1 MIVFDL
7 KCTQEHVFEAWFA
20 DSDSFDSQAADG
32 EVQCPMCGDH
42 NIEKAPMA
50 PNIAAGTGRGRG
62 RSTGGSAGSSGG
74 PSGSRFPAKTGT
86 APVPAMP
93 PGVTPLTPEQMGET
107 IKTLRKMRDVV
118 EENFDNVGKNFPE
131 EARKIHHGEV
141 EKRNIYGDASK
152 EEAAELKE
160 EGIEVNQMPWLPR
173 HDS

>member
-7 KCTQEHVFEAWFA
+7 KCPQEHVFEAWFA
-20 DSDSFDSQAADG
+20 DSGSFESQVADG
-32 EVQCPMCGDH
+32 EVECPVCGDQK
-42 NIEKAPMA
+42 IEKAPMA
-50 PNIAAGTGRGRG
+50 PNIPAGTGKGRGRG
-62 RSTGGSAGSSGG
+62 GANSS
-74 PSGSRFPAKTGT
+74 
-86 APVPAMP
+86 APVRTGAPPATVPLP
-93 PGVTPLTPEQMGET
+93 PEAPTPEQMGAA

-118 EENFDNVGKNFPE
+118 EKNFDNVGENFPE

-152 EEAAELKE
+152 EEAAELAE

>member
-7 KCTQEHVFEAWFA
+7 KCPQEHVFEAWFA
-20 DSDSFDSQAADG
+20 DSGSFDSQVADG

-62 RSTGGSAGSSGG
+62 RSAVGSSGL
-74 PSGSRFPAKTGT
+74 PVKTGT
-86 APVPAMP
+86 APVPALP
-93 PGVTPLTPEQMGET
+93 PGVTPPTPEQMGEA
-107 IKTLRKMRDVV
+107 IKTLRKMREVV
-118 EENFDNVGKNFPE
+118 EENFDNVGTNFPE